1 MFPFADLISG
11 STLIWTTVLVLLV
24 IGVALS
30 TMVRA
35 RPTRSIAHVLHDA
48 EQPDSKS

>member
-1 MFPFADLISG
+1 VSYVSVRRLDLG
-11 STLIWTTVLVLLV
+11 LIWTTVLVLLV

>member
-1 MFPFADLISG
+1 MFPSDFISG
-11 STLIWTTVLVLLV
+11 STLIWAGILVLLI
-24 IGVALS
+24 IGIALS
-30 TMVRA
+30 TVVRA

>member
-1 MFPFADLISG
+1 MFPSDVISG
-11 STLIWTTVLVLLV
+11 STLIWAGILVLLI
-24 IGVALS
+24 IGIALS
-30 TMVRA
+30 TVVRA